1 MGSRLSNTSWCWSP
15 RVRCPEHTP
24 PLKKKTADEILQD
37 KFEEKSY
44 KEWWVENRWKYVE
57 GKVYDHTDNDW
68 SS

>member
-24 PLKKKTADEILQD
+24 PLKKKTADEILQE

-44 KEWWVENRWKYVE
+44 KEWWAENRWKYVE
-57 GKVYDHTDNDW
+57 PKVFDHTDKDW
-68 SS
+68 NT